1 MIPDFRRGLILTNS
15 ETVLAVKSQCNCFA
29 ILKIDQK
36 RTGLYI
42 EADLYEKLE
51 GLGVAKDFIR
61 SCFTEFND
69 GYYYVS
75 KPDYNVFSAKYG
87 PYAETD
93 EEVLNFCTAYKEFV
107 DKQGEITLND
117 AVYVEEYNI
126 LLPIVTDDNNKRLT
140 ANILLGSWL
149 TEGLAIDGT
158 DLEKVSLLNQ
168 WLSSD
173 SIEAAVEATG
183 LKVKKHKKVETKEDS
198 KAETKATGK
207 KGIPKIE
214 GKFELP
220 GREKLTKHF
229 NEQIVDFIQNMDKYE
244 KMGIHSIP
252 ATLLY
257 GKPGCGKTYAVE
269 KLADFLNLPCFEISS
284 GSVGSPYIHETSKKI
299 SEMFEKAIDAA
310 PSILIIDEME
320 AYLSSREDS
329 SSGKHHIE
337 EVDEFLRYIPKAI
350 DAKVIIFGMTNMINL
365 IDPAI
370 LRKGRFDFVEEVGM
384 PSKQEVLAVLE
395 NGIKKM
401 PMDGKIDL
409 DALADKLVNRPMSDV
424 GYIIRQAARI
434 AVKNDSET
442 VKQEHLIE
450 AVNSLDPI
458 QKEPERRRIGFH

>member
-1 MIPDFRRGLILTNS
+1 MIPEFRRGLILTNN
-15 ETVLAVKSQCNCFA
+15 ETVLAVKSQCDCFA

-36 RTGLYI
+36 RTGLFI
-42 EADLYEKLE
+42 DASLYGKLE
-51 GLGVAKDFIR
+51 DLGVAKDFIR
-61 SCFTEFND
+61 SCFTKFND

-93 EEVLNFCTAYKEFV
+93 EEVFNFCAAYKDFIE
-107 DKQGEITLND
+107 KQGEIALND
-117 AVYVEEYNI
+117 AVYIEEYNI
-126 LLPIVTDDNNKRLT
+126 LLPIVAGDNDKKLT
-140 ANILLGSWL
+140 ANMLVGSWL

-158 DLEKVSLLNQ
+158 DLEKISLLNQ

-173 SIEAAVEATG
+173 SIETAVEAAG
-183 LKVKKHKKVETKEDS
+183 LKVKRHKKTEAKEDS
-198 KAETKATGK
+198 KAEKKTTGK

-220 GREKLTKHF
+220 GREKLSRYF

-269 KLADFLNLPCFEISS
+269 RLAEFLNLPCFEISS
-284 GSVGSPYIHETSKKI
+284 SAVASPYIHDTSKKI
-299 SEMFEKAIDAA
+299 GEVFEKAIDAA

-320 AYLSSREDS
+320 AYLSSRENS
-329 SSGKHHIE
+329 STGAHHIE
-337 EVDEFLRYIPKAI
+337 EVDEFLRNIPKAI

-401 PMDGKIDL
+401 PVDGKLDL
-409 DALADKLVNRPMSDV
+409 DALAEKLVNRPMSDV

-442 VKQEHLIE
+442 VKQEHFME
-450 AVNSLDPI
+450 AVNSLSPI
-458 QKEPERRRIGFH
+458 QKEPEHRRIGFR